1 MHWIDARETGG
12 MGKRSLSASCSVL
25 VCVIGLGCNAVS
37 GVDEFAV
44 GIGGAS
50 ASSTT
55 SSGGGGGGGG
65 GGVGGSGGDGGARA
79 ELIDRGL
86 LARYFLDD
94 DTTNGVPPT
103 LTDSAPEPLSLNTAA
118 TQGMTLT
125 DTPGRGALNWPAPGF
140 DDRASAPVN
149 GSKLLQLAG
158 LTTGTI
164 ELVIE
169 VDGVTSNVS
178 RFIYTGFGAELGD
191 FALGSSDDLRMSFYW
206 GRLAGRWQVDFA
218 AINRVVL
225 HVVLDTSQTAV
236 QDRTRLYVDAM
247 LVPQQTNVTN
257 LLPPQQ
263 DETTNL
269 PADLHFALGNREI
282 GGRSIQGSLF
292 YAALYTSALSQDEV
306 QRNTTRLS
314 ANDDR

>member
-1 MHWIDARETGG
+1 MRWIDAILTCA
-12 MGKRSLSASCSVL
+12 SLLA
-25 VCVIGLGCNAVS
+25 LGCNAVS

-65 GGVGGSGGDGGARA
+65 VGGSGGDGGARA
-79 ELIDRGL
+79 ELTDRGL

-94 DTTNGVPPT
+94 DATNGVPPT
-103 LTDSAPEPLSLNTAA
+103 LTDSAPEPLSLNTTA

-125 DTPGRGALNWPAPGF
+125 GTPGRGALNWPAAGF

-149 GSKLLQLAG
+149 GSKIRKLAG

-169 VDGVTSNVS
+169 VDGVASLVS
-178 RFIYTGFGAELGD
+178 RLIYTGFGSELGD
-191 FALGSSDDLRMSFYW
+191 FALGSGDGLRMSFYW
-206 GRLAGRWQVDFA
+206 GRLAARWQVDFA
-218 AINRVVL
+218 ALNRVVL
-225 HVVLDTSQTAV
+225 HVVLDTSQAAV

-247 LVPQQTNVTN
+247 LVPQQTNVAN
-257 LLPPQQ
+257 LLPPQP

-269 PADLHFALGNREI
+269 PPDLHFALGNREI
-282 GGRSIQGSLF
+282 GGRSFQGSLF
-292 YAALYTSALSQDEV
+292 YAALYTSALSSQEV
-306 QRNTTRLS
+306 EVNAARL
-314 ANDDR
+314 ANNDDR